1 MISLT
6 SEYRTPYHALPAAAK
21 LLALCL
27 FTFAVFYL
35 DSVGVALAV
44 TGAVALAYGIGGG
57 RFARQ
62 GLRMMRPVFWM
73 ALIILA
79 YHLAIGEWAGGLVIV
94 LRLIA
99 AVGLANLVTM
109 TTRLDDM
116 LAVVERGLARIGVS
130 ERARRRLAL
139 SVALVIRFTPVL
151 AQKGARLIEAWRAR
165 SVKRPGWRLLLPL
178 ALLAVD
184 DADRVAEAL
193 KARSGGL

>member
-6 SEYRTPYHALPAAAK
+6 SEYRTPYHALPAGAK

-35 DSVGVALAV
+35 DSVGAALAV
-44 TGAVALAYGIGGG
+44 TGAVALAYGIGGT

-130 ERARRRLAL
+130 HRARRRLAL

-165 SVKRPGWRLLLPL
+165 SVKRPGWRLLLPI

>member
-6 SEYRTPYHALPAAAK
+6 SEYRTPFHALPAGGK

-35 DSVGVALAV
+35 DTVAAALAV
-44 TGAVALAYGIGGG
+44 TGAVAVAYGIGGM

-79 YHLAIGEWAGGLVIV
+79 YHLAIREWAEGAIVV

-116 LAVVERGLARIGVS
+116 LAVIERMLARIGVS

-139 SVALVIRFTPVL
+139 AVALVIRFTPVL

-165 SVKRPGWRLLLPL
+165 SVKRPGWRLVLPI

>member
-6 SEYRTPYHALPAAAK
+6 SEHRTPYHGWPAGAK

-35 DSVGVALAV
+35 DSVGAALAV
-44 TGAVALAYGIGGG
+44 NGAVALAYGLGGG

-130 ERARRRLAL
+130 HRARRRLAL